1 MVDVVVHAVLL
12 GELFYA
18 LAQVE
23 RVQRLEERL
32 LVHLSRDLL
41 TEVHV
46 VRVGQHGHGLE
57 ELGRDSIQ
65 LKNITKT
72 KAKNYKKKS
81 RNLKKPVVYT
91 CLLFKLRIFVMFLKC
106 IELHP
111 LFRSALGAAE
121 AAEAE
126 EALLVSAELWFWD
139 LPPLSS
145 PSTTLRLNEGQITTC
160 LANEVSLHMY

>member
-72 KAKNYKKKS
+72 KAKNYNKK
-81 RNLKKPVVYT
+81 
-91 CLLFKLRIFVMFLKC
+91 
-106 IELHP
+106 
-111 LFRSALGAAE
+111 
-121 AAEAE
+121 
-126 EALLVSAELWFWD
+126 
-139 LPPLSS
+139 
-145 PSTTLRLNEGQITTC
+145 
-160 LANEVSLHMY
+160 